1 MCKMCRNHTSMCG
14 DRLNVFPL
22 TNIRLTHP
30 SCSANRLFIT
40 LFLSAKQLQAHHCLL
55 WFPQGLLQGPFLSQQ
70 GIKIWQQWKMNHSFV
85 RAQTHINTHTHTKWV
100 TPVLLKW
107 ELYCIICWSVAFY
120 EIHKSKNYTFDMIL
134 ICTIYMY
141 WNSNSDYFFFDM

>member
-1 MCKMCRNHTSMCG
+1 MKCVGITLQCVVIVSM
-14 DRLNVFPL
+14 FPPL

-55 WFPQGLLQGPFLSQQ
+55 WFPQGLFQGPFLSQQ

-85 RAQTHINTHTHTKWV
+85 RAQTHINTHTTHTHTQTKSRGS
-100 TPVLLKW
+100 LLKW
-107 ELYCIICWSVAFY
+107 EPCCIICWSVVFY
-120 EIHKSKNYTFDMIL
+120 EIHKSKNYTFNMIL
-134 ICTIYMY
+134 MWVMLCIYVLEL
-141 WNSNSDYFFFDM
+141 